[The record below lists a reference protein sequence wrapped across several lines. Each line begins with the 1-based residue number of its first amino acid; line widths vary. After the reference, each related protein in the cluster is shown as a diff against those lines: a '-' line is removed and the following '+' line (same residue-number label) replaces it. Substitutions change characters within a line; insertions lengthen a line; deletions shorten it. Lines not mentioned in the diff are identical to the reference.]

1 METEIVLMKD
11 VQGLG
16 AQGDIKKVSL
26 GYARNYLF
34 PRSLAAP
41 ATPRAI
47 KALEIE
53 KKKRE
58 AEARRAIEKL
68 RQDAEA
74 LSKASC
80 TITVQAGEDGKLFGS
95 VTTQHIAEALEK
107 AGIAV
112 DKKQIELPEPLK
124 ELGVFNVTIRLHQ
137 EVAAAVKVWVVEK

>member
-16 AQGDIKKVSL
+16 AQGDIRRVSL

-34 PRSLAAP
+34 PRALAAP

-53 KKKRE
+53 KKKKE
-58 AEARRAIEKL
+58 AEARRALEKI
-68 RQDAEA
+68 RRDAEA

-80 TITVQAGEDGKLFGS
+80 TIPMQAGEDGKLFGA
-95 VTTQHIAEALEK
+95 VTAQHIAEALEK
-107 AGIAV
+107 GGFV
-112 DKKQIELPEPLK
+112 VEKRQVELPEPLK
-124 ELGVFNVTIRLHQ
+124 ELGVFSVTIRLHP
-137 EVAAAVKVWVVEK
+137 EVASVVKVWVVEK